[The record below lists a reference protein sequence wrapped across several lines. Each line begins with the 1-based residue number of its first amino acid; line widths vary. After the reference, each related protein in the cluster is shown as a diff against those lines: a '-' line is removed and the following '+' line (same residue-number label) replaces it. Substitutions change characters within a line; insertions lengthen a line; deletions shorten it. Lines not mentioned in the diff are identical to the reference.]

1 LTSAPRLRALL
12 IDPSLFTA
20 PYDAALTEGLLAA
33 GVEPSWAIRPT
44 RCGDRD
50 EIATPYVDLFFYRRI
65 EGMARLPPRL
75 RSLAK
80 GVAHV
85 LGLLRLVRRVQVCR
99 PQVVHF
105 QWAVVPLLDT
115 LAMLLIRRWCPVL
128 LTVHDT
134 TPFNGEAAS
143 AWQRFAFDLPA
154 SCADR
159 LIVHTQS
166 ARVELLRRGVPAH
179 KVQVIAHGPL
189 PLHAVP
195 SRPAPHQQ
203 LELPWTFVLFGE
215 LKRYKGLDVLVE
227 ALALLPAAQRSR
239 ARVIVAGRPRMD
251 LTAIVARSAELG
263 LGGMLELRPQRLSA
277 QEMADLFAGADCFL
291 FPYRQI
297 DASGVYFLVKSCSKW
312 IIASRVGIFAED
324 VREGVQGALVPPE
337 DPRALSEALAYAIA
351 ARPRP
356 EPVSAG
362 ATWSAIGSA
371 TRELYLECIA
381 QRPPVPAFARLRAW
395 GIAVAVALGVGLA
408 TWLSSNVLAAGDGS
422 TPALAALA
430 PSTDTP
436 PVTPLGIAPQAGY
449 RLLRDWDF
457 RRNIRD
463 LAALRAEFYTRYIYA
478 NGTLDHLNDEW
489 TRYRDAENHSF
500 TPEGLTLVARPNGV
514 PAPGKIDSGMLRS
527 RWSGKYGVF
536 EIRMKVPVGRGMWP
550 AFWLNPQDLSW
561 PPEID
566 IIEIVNNGHDNSKR
580 SFHFLHG
587 LGAETSHSGFAQL
600 NREHAYEPG
609 FDYAEAY
616 HVCAV
621 EWLPERVR
629 HLVDGVIFA
638 DREYRWQHDDGSD
651 GGPAHVLV
659 NLAVGGKWPGPPA
672 ARRLPARLQIE
683 YIRVWQH

>member
-1 LTSAPRLRALL
+1 
-12 IDPSLFTA
+12 
-20 PYDAALTEGLLAA
+20 
-33 GVEPSWAIRPT
+33 
-44 RCGDRD
+44 
-50 EIATPYVDLFFYRRI
+50 
-65 EGMARLPPRL
+65 
-75 RSLAK
+75 
-80 GVAHV
+80 
-85 LGLLRLVRRVQVCR
+85 VQVGR
-99 PQVVHF
+99 PRVVHF

-143 AWQRFAFDLPA
+143 SWQRFAFDLPA
-154 SCADR
+154 RCADR

-166 ARVELLRRGVPAH
+166 ARTELLRRGVPGH
-179 KVQVIAHGPL
+179 KLQVIAHGPL
-189 PLHAVP
+189 ALHATP
-195 SRPAPHQQ
+195 SLPAPCARR
-203 LELPWTFVLFGE
+203 ERPWTFVLFGE

-227 ALALLPAAQRSR
+227 ALALLPVAVRSR

-263 LGGMLELRPQRLSA
+263 LGDMLELRAQRLSA
-277 QEMADLFAGADCFL
+277 QEMADLFASADCFL

-312 IIASRVGIFAED
+312 LIASRVGIFAED
-324 VREGVQGALVPPE
+324 VREGVQGVLVPPE
-337 DPRALSEALAYAIA
+337 DPRALSEALAHAIE

-362 ATWSAIGSA
+362 AAWSAIGSA
-371 TRELYLECIA
+371 TRDLYLECIA
-381 QRPPVPAFARLRAW
+381 CRPAAPVFARWRAV
-395 GIAVAVALGVGLA
+395 GIGMAVVSGIGLA
-408 TWLSSNVLAAGDGS
+408 TWLSNNVLAAGDVS
-422 TPALAALA
+422 APAVAALE
-430 PSTDTP
+430 PSTDTLP
-436 PVTPLGIAPQAGY
+436 LTPLGIPPQAGY
-449 RLLRDWDF
+449 RLLKNWDF

-463 LAALRAEFYTRYIYA
+463 LATLRAEFHTRYVYA
-478 NGTLDHLNDEW
+478 GGTLDHLNDEW
-489 TRYRDAENHSF
+489 TRYRDADNHSF
-500 TPEGLTLVARPNGV
+500 TPEGLALVARATGV
-514 PAPGKIDSGMLRS
+514 LGPGKIESGMLRS

-566 IIEIVNNGHDNSKR
+566 VIEIVNNGHDNSKR

-587 LGAETSHSGFAQL
+587 IGAESSHSGFATL

-609 FDYAEAY
+609 FDYADAY

-629 HLVDGVIFA
+629 HLVDGVILA
-638 DREYRWQHDDGSD
+638 DREYRWQHDDGRD
-651 GGPAHVLV
+651 GGPAHLLV

-683 YIRVWQH
+683 YLRVWQR